1 MQSRGISFYCPCRP
15 CSPTQLLSIP
25 CNNTFRVEVILLR
38 AATQTTQASCLHP
51 KLLLLVDYYLL
62 PVVPEEEANS
72 GSEYVVARCPVLLK
86 GSENVCKAPLCSALQ
101 EQTWH
106 RQLQQGVLQ
115 QTFLAHPPGL
125 QKCVNMMEIRM
136 T

>member
-1 MQSRGISFYCPCRP
+1 M
-15 CSPTQLLSIP
+15 
-25 CNNTFRVEVILLR
+25 EVILLR